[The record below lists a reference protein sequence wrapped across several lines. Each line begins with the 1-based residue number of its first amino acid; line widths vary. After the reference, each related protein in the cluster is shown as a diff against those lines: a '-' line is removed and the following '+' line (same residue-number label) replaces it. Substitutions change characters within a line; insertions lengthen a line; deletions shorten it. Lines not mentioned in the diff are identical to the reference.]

1 MSTITKGKNCW
12 CYTCKKA
19 FHYLGIARHRVMHK
33 EKGQNCEIGYTNGD
47 TYKHM
52 YEDPKLS
59 GPK

>member
-33 EKGQNCEIGYTNGD
+33 EKGQNCEKIGRASCR
-47 TYKHM
+47 
-52 YEDPKLS
+52 ERV
-59 GPK
+59 